1 MHRSSGLEEDDGRR
15 KTLAEKTWARR
26 AVVAHGVSACGAAN
40 FEEVPGREQYGVGD
54 DATAQWADDMLAYHE
69 ENFLNDK
76 GIEVRK
82 GFIIIIPRAQ
92 IIRLESTSKAAFF
105 RCTSL
110 HHIPRCKLSASPRG
124 NGKYDSWSWGGEP
137 HRPAANQPDLGG
149 RMVRR
154 RTEDAV

>member
-105 RCTSL
+105 VAHPCITS
-110 HHIPRCKLSASPRG
+110 RGAS
-124 NGKYDSWSWGGEP
+124 
-137 HRPAANQPDLGG
+137 
-149 RMVRR
+149 
-154 RTEDAV
+154 

>member
-1 MHRSSGLEEDDGRR
+1 EAARDDSSDDEWDPDKDQGRVTAHYIVHRSSGLEEDDGRR

-82 GFIIIIPRAQ
+82 GAHHHHPTRAD
-92 IIRLESTSKAAFF
+92 
-105 RCTSL
+105 
-110 HHIPRCKLSASPRG
+110 
-124 NGKYDSWSWGGEP
+124 Y
-137 HRPAANQPDLGG
+137 
-149 RMVRR
+149 
-154 RTEDAV
+154 